1 MRRDQTLLQLR
12 PDGIVHKLH
21 ALGLAAD
28 DGVLQLLGGSL
39 ADDGSHRTVDHENFV
54 HRDTTAAVLTFEQEL
69 RDHAA
74 QGRGQHGANL
84 GLLVRWE
91 DVNHTVDGLS
101 RIVGVEG
108 AKNEQTGFSSSQ
120 RKGDRFEIAHLANQ
134 HDVGVFPQRRL
145 QPGRKVDRMLR
156 DFALGDDAFLV
167 RMDEFDRFFHGHDVP
182 GEVCVD
188 VVHQGR
194 QRGALA
200 GTRRAGDED
209 KAAAQVAEFFDH
221 RRQGQFLERGN
232 ARRDQAEDRAEA
244 VHLFEVVAAEAAV
257 LIHLVGEVEIAFVLE
272 TFPVFRRA
280 DLAQHVVHLFRRE
293 DLLADGDN
301 VAMTADFR
309 RLSLGKVQIGRTRG
323 DQDFEKLVD
332 VGHGIR
338 VCRRAVS

>member
-1 MRRDQTLLQLR
+1 MRRDQALLQLR
-12 PDGIVHKLH
+12 PDGIVHELH
-21 ALGLAAD
+21 TLSLAAD
-28 DGVLQLLGGSL
+28 DGVLQLLGCSL
-39 ADDGSHRTVDHENFV
+39 AYDGSHCTVDHEDFV
-54 HRDTTAAVLTFEQEL
+54 HRDAAAAVLTFEQEL

-74 QGRGQHGANL
+74 QGRGQHGADF

-91 DVNHTVDGLS
+91 DVNHTVNRLS
-101 RIVGVEG
+101 CIVGVEG
-108 AKNEQTGFSSSQ
+108 AENEQTGFRSSQ
-120 RKGDRFEIAHLANQ
+120 GKGDGLEIAHLANQ
-134 HDVGVFPQRRL
+134 HDVGVFAQCRL
-145 QPGRKVDRMLR
+145 QSGGKVDRMFR

-167 RMDEFDRFFHGHDVP
+167 RMDELDRFFHGHDVP

-200 GTRRAGDED
+200 GTGRAGDED

-244 VHLFEVVAAEAAV
+244 VHLFEVVAAETAV

-280 DLAQHVVHLFRRE
+280 NLAEHVAHLLRRE
-293 DLLADGDN
+293 DLLADRDD
-301 VAMTADFR
+301 VAVTTDFGW
-309 RLSLGKVQIGRTRG
+309 LPLGEMQVGRARV
-323 DQDFEKLVD
+323 DQNLKELVD
-332 VGHGIR
+332 VGHGFR
-338 VCRRAVS
+338 VCRRVVS